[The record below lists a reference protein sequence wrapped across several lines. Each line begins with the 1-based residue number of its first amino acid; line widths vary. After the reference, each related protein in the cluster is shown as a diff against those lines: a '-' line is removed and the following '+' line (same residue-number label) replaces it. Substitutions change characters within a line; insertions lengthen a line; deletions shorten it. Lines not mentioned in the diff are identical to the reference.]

1 MPITPTYP
9 GVYIE
14 EIPSGVRTITGVAT
28 SITAFIGRALRGPVS
43 EPIIINNFGEFE
55 SRFGGLWLDGPMSY
69 AVRDFYQNG
78 GSQAIIVRIFSDDS
92 KKDAVKAVDAVVK
105 AVTDKAAETPTP
117 PATEIPV
124 NDLVEAAQTEAAKYT
139 EEPAKTAANQIVEK
153 VRDAAAAAGAS
164 LQSVQDAMN
173 AAVAALPDP
182 PPPPTLESVVAAT
195 DQAADAAK
203 STIERI
209 LPTAKLQLPV
219 IPIVTSAVDAV
230 VNAVIK
236 LADDTDATTRITVD
250 AIDTAAKAAADSIS
264 GEPQKTVATQVYEE
278 VKKAATEAVPDG
290 QPGILPAALKTL
302 ADKVKSN
309 FIASLSLIL
318 VAANPGKWG
327 NKLEVA
333 VNYEGISKEVAER
346 YGLEEESDL
355 FNLVVTDKSVDPATV
370 ETISNLSVKD
380 SSRRVD
386 RILKEESVLV
396 RVQEN
401 AQQQPILPI
410 FRPGETPTTPTEEP
424 VKVNSADEGS
434 DGDHLL
440 PEDYNGSEKNQTGL
454 YALDKADLFNLLCI
468 PPDIRDGDTD
478 LGVYSTALAYCVKQR
493 AMLIVDPPLSWA
505 ANKEIA
511 ATRAKSKFSTFV
523 GNIGANGPAGR
534 NAAIYFP
541 RVVQADI
548 LRENQLDTFV
558 ACGAI
563 AGIMASTD
571 VQRGVWKAPAGID
584 AGISGIRGLQ
594 VNLNDN
600 ENGLLNP
607 LGINCL
613 RNFPV
618 YGRVVWG
625 ARTLRGADQLADE
638 YKYLPV
644 RRLLLFLQESLYR
657 GTQWVVFEPNDEPL
671 WAQIRLNLGTFMNDQ
686 FRQGAFQGQSPQEAY
701 FVKCDSETTTQSDIN
716 RGIVNIIVGF
726 APLKPAEF
734 VIIKFQQ
741 IAKLPS

>member
-43 EPIIINNFGEFE
+43 EPTIINNFGEFE

-78 GSQAIIVRIFSDDS
+78 GSQAIIVRIFSDAS
-92 KKDAVKAVDAVVK
+92 KKNAVKAVDAVFDAVKTATEQNNATLGSIVTAVEGVASNTDYSDDPAK
-105 AVTDKAAETPTP
+105 AV
-117 PATEIPV
+117 ISQI
-124 NDLVEAAQTEAAKYT
+124 DLE
-139 EEPAKTAANQIVEK
+139 
-153 VRDAAAAAGAS
+153 VRDAIKVAVPDSPFPLPNNDATSLDPDTAAA
-164 LQSVQDAMN
+164 
-173 AAVAALPDP
+173 
-182 PPPPTLESVVAAT
+182 VVAAT
-195 DQAADAAK
+195 DEAADAAK

-209 LPTAKLQLPV
+209 LPTAKLVLP
-219 IPIVTSAVDAV
+219 IDDEPKAAVDAV
-230 VNAVIK
+230 VTAVNAA
-236 LADDTDATTRITVD
+236 ADVNAIVTAAQTTADGFTEELQQ
-250 AIDTAAKAAADSIS
+250 TAAK
-264 GEPQKTVATQVYEE
+264 QVYEE
-278 VKKAATEAVPDG
+278 IRNAAAAGVGADDLKALATDA
-290 QPGILPAALKTL
+290 KTRTD
-302 ADKVKSN
+302 AG
-309 FIASLSLIL
+309 L
-318 VAANPGKWG
+318 VLLAANPGKWG
-327 NKLEVA
+327 NKLEVE
-333 VNYEGISKEVAER
+333 VNYDGISDEVARR
-346 YGLEEESDL
+346 YGLEKGVEL
-355 FNLVVTDKSVDPATV
+355 FNLVVTDKSVEPEAV
-370 ETISNLSVKD
+370 ETISNVSVKD
-380 SSRRVD
+380 SSRRID

-396 RVQEN
+396 RAQEN
-401 AQQQPILPI
+401 AQQQPILPA
-410 FRPGETPTTPTEEP
+410 FRPGTGSD
-424 VKVNSADEGS
+424 KVEDPADEGS
-434 DGDHLL
+434 DGDRLTVQ
-440 PEDYNGSEKNQTGL
+440 DYNGSEKNQTGL
-454 YALDKADLFNLLCI
+454 YALEKADLFNLLCI

-478 LGVYSTALAYCVKQR
+478 LGVYSTALAYCVEKR
-493 AMLIVDPPLSWA
+493 AMLIVDPPLSWG
-505 ANKEIA
+505 ANKETA
-511 ATRAKSKFSTFV
+511 ATKAKSKFSTFV

-541 RVVQADI
+541 RVVQSDI

-594 VNLNDN
+594 VNLTDD
-600 ENGLLNP
+600 ENGILNP

-613 RNFPV
+613 RSFPV

-671 WAQIRLNLGTFMNDQ
+671 WAQITLNIGTFMNDQ
-686 FRQGAFQGQSPQEAY
+686 FRQGAFQGKSPKDAY